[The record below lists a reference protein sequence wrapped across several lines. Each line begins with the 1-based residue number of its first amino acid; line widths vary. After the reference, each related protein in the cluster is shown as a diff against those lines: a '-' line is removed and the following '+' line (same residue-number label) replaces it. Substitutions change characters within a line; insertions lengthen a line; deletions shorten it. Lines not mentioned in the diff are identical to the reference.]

1 MLGTDVAD
9 NYMQELNYY
18 SPYARHLKQKL
29 FYMQCNRQTSH
40 AAFFT
45 QMFQP
50 PVKLGIIGAG
60 CSVATEAVAEVAY
73 YYNLTQ
79 VCMYQLAII

>member
-1 MLGTDVAD
+1 
-9 NYMQELNYY
+9 
-18 SPYARHLKQKL
+18 
-29 FYMQCNRQTSH
+29 
-40 AAFFT
+40 
-45 QMFQP
+45 MFQP

-79 VCMYQLAII
+79 VTIASYIPTL

>member
-1 MLGTDVAD
+1 
-9 NYMQELNYY
+9 
-18 SPYARHLKQKL
+18 
-29 FYMQCNRQTSH
+29 
-40 AAFFT
+40 
-45 QMFQP
+45 MFQP